1 MELLCREA
9 AMRPVRRLMT
19 KLEDL
24 SVASTATS
32 GGSAPGSSAST
43 KPPRSRVRIAQITEP
58 AVNVEAL
65 LRGDPVNQEDIL
77 TALANTKRSSDGN
90 MDKYHAWQEEFGSA

>member
-19 KLEDL
+19 KLDEL
-24 SVASTATS
+24 STSAGGTGGIASA
-32 GGSAPGSSAST
+32 GNPSS
-43 KPPRSRVRIAQITEP
+43 KVPRSRVRIAQITEP

-65 LRGDPVNQEDIL
+65 LRGDPVTQEDLL
-77 TALANTKRSSDGN
+77 TALGNTKRSSDGN
-90 MDKYHAWQEEFGSA
+90 MDKYNAWQEEFGSA